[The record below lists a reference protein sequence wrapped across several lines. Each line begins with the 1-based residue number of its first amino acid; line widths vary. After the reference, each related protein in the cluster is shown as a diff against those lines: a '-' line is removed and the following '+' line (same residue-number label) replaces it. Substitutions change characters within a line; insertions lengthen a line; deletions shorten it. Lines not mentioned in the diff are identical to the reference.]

1 MRLQIIKQ
9 TKDYIFVRIP
19 RQMMSRVQ
27 TTGRLSEAQAL
38 RILNSG
44 MTEYKAGKTK
54 KLTSLEELRHVN

>member
-1 MRLQIIKQ
+1 
-9 TKDYIFVRIP
+9 
-19 RQMMSRVQ
+19 MMSRVQ

-54 KLTSLEELRHVN
+54 KLTSLEELRHGN

>member
-38 RILNSG
+38 RILNFG
-44 MTEYKAGKTK
+44 MAEYKAGKTK
-54 KLTSLEELRHVN
+54 KLTSLKELRHGN